1 LYIEAGVAKER
12 ILIKLASTWECIRA
26 AEVLEKEGIHCNL
39 TLLFSFEQAVACAQ
53 AGVTLISPFVGR
65 IYDWYKAKN
74 GGKEFDPP
82 STDPGV
88 VSVRKIYNYYRA
100 AGISTI
106 VMGASFRNTDQIL
119 ELAGCDRLTI
129 SPSLLDKLAGTE
141 APVPV
146 KLSPSLALAEGPV
159 KRLSITES
167 EFRFS
172 LCQDAMAG
180 EKLSEG
186 IRNFSSDLAK
196 LQDILTPQLND

>member
-1 LYIEAGVAKER
+1 VAKER

>member
-1 LYIEAGVAKER
+1 MAKER